1 MGEGI
6 GHVVFLRGI
15 GMVSRADKG
24 IKFWFITSRIV
35 CIFIAIFSLSI
46 FTSLYLTYFSSVDKL
61 YKKLFIH
68 TLTSYLIVLQY
79 TFHF

>member
-24 IKFWFITSRIV
+24 IKLWFI
-35 CIFIAIFSLSI
+35 IAIFSLSI
-46 FTSLYLTYFSSVDKL
+46 SLV
-61 YKKLFIH
+61 FICH
-68 TLTSYLIVLQY
+68 TLAVSINYIKNDSYIR
-79 TFHF
+79 